1 MDLAIFVIKS
11 QNIKKMEKKCIF
23 SIIFDDAALNYTGNT
38 PKKSKFCVPAVIIL
52 INHIII
58 SDRLIFGSIGRVKHL
73 VMKHRNPFLVNYM

>member
-58 SDRLIFGSIGRVKHL
+58 SDRLIFGSIGRVKYL
-73 VMKHRNPFLVNYM
+73 VMKHRNPFFVNYM

>member
-1 MDLAIFVIKS
+1 
-11 QNIKKMEKKCIF
+11 MEKKCIF

-58 SDRLIFGSIGRVKHL
+58 SDRLIFGSIGRVKYL
-73 VMKHRNPFLVNYM
+73 VMKHRNPFFVNYM